1 MMNQLLDMDYNL
13 RYMTE
18 RYLTNKKRKKKKK
31 EISKRTSHPLSGLN
45 HRPVYRSQPH
55 QREKTS
61 RKHHPGRLKKTSK
74 KYCNTITWCLPFR
87 HVESDRG
94 QRDGGKQN
102 NKQTQKSWNMTQRN
116 VVSQSQK
123 LCLSLTVGR
132 AGAGAGDLSPG
143 KELKTPRGV
152 SEDINSMYVSEE
164 HVKEKCK
171 RKT

>member
-18 RYLTNKKRKKKKK
+18 RYLTNKKREKKKQ

-61 RKHHPGRLKKTSK
+61 RKHYPGRHKKTSK
-74 KYCNTITWCLPFR
+74 KYCNTITWRLPFR

-94 QRDGGKQN
+94 QREGEKAEQQADAKIVKHDPEECGITKSKALFIIDGGQSWG
-102 NKQTQKSWNMTQRN
+102 KSWRFVTRKRTQN
-116 VVSQSQK
+116 ASGGGS
-123 LCLSLTVGR
+123 
-132 AGAGAGDLSPG
+132 
-143 KELKTPRGV
+143 LKT
-152 SEDINSMYVSEE
+152 
-164 HVKEKCK
+164 
-171 RKT
+171 